1 MVSIWRYSFVIIN
14 VLRCSVDYVY
24 TCLKILFWNKFM
36 PFYVLEKCVSE
47 HVWRFFCEENV
58 THELIHFEEWKMCV
72 NMFED
77 FLFPNIVLCEVM
89 YFRGRKICY
98 QCEELILKIN
108 VMFVLKHF
116 GEPKVWVNK
125 SEVFI
130 LKKKITVIHFLEKR
144 CAGKCLEIIWKIVM
158 VLSDCLSIIYCIWLN
173 YSTLEHYWKYWLN
186 FLTVTQLLIVID
198 WTIWFQKTY
207 WKYWWNFLS
216 VSQ

>member
-116 GEPKVWVNK
+116 GRPKVWVNK

-130 LKKKITVIHFLEKR
+130 LKKKILWYIFEKKVYLQLFR
-144 CAGKCLEIIWKIVM
+144 HHMENSDWTFW
-158 VLSDCLSIIYCIWLN
+158 LSLNNWLYLIELFNFRAHIENIDWPFWLSLN
-173 YSTLEHYWKYWLN
+173 YWL
-186 FLTVTQLLIVID
+186 
-198 WTIWFQKTY
+198 
-207 WKYWWNFLS
+207 
-216 VSQ
+216 

>member
-1 MVSIWRYSFVIIN
+1 M
-14 VLRCSVDYVY
+14 CECA
-24 TCLKILFWNKFM
+24 CLKI
-36 PFYVLEKCVSE
+36 
-47 HVWRFFCEENV
+47 FCEENV

-130 LKKKITVIHFLEKR
+130 LKKKITVIH
-144 CAGKCLEIIWKIVM
+144 
-158 VLSDCLSIIYCIWLN
+158 WLN